1 METIYEGL
9 INELKLQLNLKRI
22 ELELNL
28 KQIKFKKIMILI
40 NNQKYDEITEI
51 IHDSNI
57 QTLIKNIVTERE
69 KIGNELEKK
78 LNNLIW
84 LNELLIKFGEEP
96 HTSQQE
102 ALKFLK
108 KNVFINIYD
117 LVAEKY
123 EKRTTREL
131 LQKELRNCPDRRYPL
146 LSAKENKTLKCFLIK
161 C

>member
-1 METIYEGL
+1 METVYEGL
-9 INELKLQLNLKRI
+9 INELKLQLNLKKI
-22 ELELNL
+22 KLQLNL
-28 KQIKFKKIMILI
+28 KNIEFKKIVKLI

-51 IHDSNI
+51 IDDDNI
-57 QTLIKNIVTERE
+57 QTLINAIVTERE

-102 ALKFLK
+102 ALKFFK

>member
-1 METIYEGL
+1 METVYEGL
-9 INELKLQLNLKRI
+9 INELKLQLNLKKI
-22 ELELNL
+22 KLQLNL
-28 KQIKFKKIMILI
+28 KNIEFKKIVKLI

-51 IHDSNI
+51 IDDDNI
-57 QTLIKNIVTERE
+57 QTLINAIVTERE

>member
-1 METIYEGL
+1 MATIYEGL

-78 LNNLIW
+78 LN
-84 LNELLIKFGEEP
+84 E
-96 HTSQQE
+96 
-102 ALKFLK
+102 
-108 KNVFINIYD
+108 
-117 LVAEKY
+117 
-123 EKRTTREL
+123 
-131 LQKELRNCPDRRYPL
+131 
-146 LSAKENKTLKCFLIK
+146 
-161 C
+161 